1 MCRWLRSTGSSF
13 TARRRFS
20 PRIVE
25 EPDQIEI
32 MKDEIRT
39 MKKIIKN
46 GIVVTMNAAGDVWDH
61 GYVMFEDTKILA
73 AGPEDELEKTLQE
86 LTAQGILK
94 AGETFEEI
102 DAKRA
107 IVIPGLVNTHCHLG
121 MIPFRGLGDDCKD
134 RLRVFLLPMEN
145 QAMDAEMAKLSTRYA
160 IGELLLSGV
169 TTVLDMYYFE
179 EVVAKVMDEMG
190 IRGIAGETVMEK
202 DSCDSK
208 NADEAIE
215 RGIALIEA
223 YKDHPRVSGAITP
236 HGTTTCSPETLKR
249 AYEENVKAGTVFT
262 LHVAEMDYEMT
273 QLREQYNMTP
283 IEFMEHIGVL
293 GPNTLAAHSIRTT
306 EHDVEILAKHGA
318 SVAHCI
324 ASNTKAAKGVAPVSQ
339 MHKHGMSV
347 GFGTDGPASG
357 NTLDLFI
364 QMRMCENFH
373 KNELHDRSAF
383 PAKEVVSMATIEGA
397 RALGLGDITG
407 SIEPGKQADLVL
419 VETDSPNMFP
429 VYDPYSALVY
439 SAIASNVRDVY
450 VAGECL
456 VKEKKLVREDFAKI
470 RNDLREKM
478 ERTAFK
484 DMKNLV

>member
-1 MCRWLRSTGSSF
+1 M
-13 TARRRFS
+13 
-20 PRIVE
+20 
-25 EPDQIEI
+25 
-32 MKDEIRT
+32 
-39 MKKIIKN
+39 
-46 GIVVTMNAAGDVWDH
+46 
-61 GYVMFEDTKILA
+61 
-73 AGPEDELEKTLQE
+73 
-86 LTAQGILK
+86 
-94 AGETFEEI
+94 
-102 DAKRA
+102 
-107 IVIPGLVNTHCHLG
+107 
-121 MIPFRGLGDDCKD
+121 
-134 RLRVFLLPMEN
+134 
-145 QAMDAEMAKLSTRYA
+145 
-160 IGELLLSGV
+160 
-169 TTVLDMYYFE
+169 
-179 EVVAKVMDEMG
+179 
-190 IRGIAGETVMEK
+190 
-202 DSCDSK
+202 
-208 NADEAIE
+208 
-215 RGIALIEA
+215 
-223 YKDHPRVSGAITP
+223 
-236 HGTTTCSPETLKR
+236 
-249 AYEENVKAGTVFT
+249 
-262 LHVAEMDYEMT
+262 
-273 QLREQYNMTP
+273 
-283 IEFMEHIGVL
+283 
-293 GPNTLAAHSIRTT
+293 
-306 EHDVEILAKHGA
+306 
-318 SVAHCI
+318 AHCI
-324 ASNTKAAKGVAPVSQ
+324 ASNTKAAKGVAPVSL

-397 RALGLGDITG
+397 RALGLGEITG